1 MKYIEEFQK
10 GYKPPFQEQD
20 KAPGLQSKLNPQPIN
35 DVTADG
41 KPYKASGKLEGQ
53 SVIITG
59 ADSGIGLSTAILFAL
74 EGADLTLAYT
84 EKEKEE
90 AKAAE
95 QEINKKTGGKRKIYL
110 HVSDLRKEKECINLV
125 EKHLD
130 FHGKL
135 DALVLNHGTQNANTY
150 LPTLSTEQW
159 HNTFDTNIHSFF
171 YICKAAIPH
180 LPPGATINF
189 NASINMAVGHPELI
203 DYTATKGAI
212 VGFMRALSNQLVGEK
227 GIRCNAVAPGPIWTP
242 LIPATMS
249 KESIEKFGTSVP
261 MGRAGQPIE
270 IATAFVYLASPD
282 SSYISGQVIHIN
294 GGVVIE

>member
-1 MKYIEEFQK
+1 MKYIEQFQK
-10 GYKPPFQEQD
+10 GYKPPFQEQGS
-20 KAPGLQSKLNPQPIN
+20 APGLQSKLDPQPLN

-41 KPYKASGKLEGQ
+41 KPYKAANKLEGQ
-53 SVIITG
+53 SAIVTG
-59 ADSGIGLSTAILFAL
+59 GDSGIGLATALLFAL
-74 EGADLTLAYT
+74 EGADLTITYT
-84 EKEKEE
+84 AKEKGE

-95 QEINKKTGGKRKIYL
+95 EEIKKKTNGKIKL
-110 HVSDLRKEKECINLV
+110 QSFEFDLRKEEQCIVLI
-125 EKHLD
+125 EKHLA

-135 DALVLNHGTQNANTY
+135 DALVLNHGTQNANNF
-150 LPTLSTEQW
+150 LPTLPTEQW

-171 YICKAAIPH
+171 YLCKAAIPH
-180 LPPGATINF
+180 MPPGGTINF

-212 VGFMRALSNQLVGEK
+212 IGLMRALSNQIVGDK

-249 KESIEKFGTSVP
+249 KKSIETFGTTVP

-282 SSYISGQVIHIN
+282 SSYISGQIIHIN